1 MDKLFLKAIPP
12 ADSNGTQPTDFDL
25 SPNVLNTLI
34 PGYSIISH
42 YASTY
47 LGIDISLFVIAGGL
61 ILAATKGGKYLFD
74 QLEAAFRYLFLSSVY
89 IEEDDDLFDMVMTW
103 LDAREST
110 SRHRN
115 LRAKTPRGSQLDDD
129 DDNTTS
135 TSPSEAL
142 SSSTGLFDYKKWS
155 ARTPPRYEPYYGRH
169 LLWHANQPFL
179 LKRSRRPANQS
190 MTLSYPGAHSSED
203 TLQLDCLG
211 RSPRPIKALLR
222 DIKAASLARKR
233 HSTTI
238 RHPTPRERARWGGA
252 WSKTASRPSR
262 PLSTVILAADQKAAI
277 VKDMNE
283 FLHPASAGWYA
294 RRGIPYRRGY
304 LFHGPPGTGKTSL
317 SFALAGLF
325 GLDVFAVS
333 LQEPALTEGDLML
346 LFNGLPRRCV
356 VLLED
361 VDAAGLILRE
371 GRGDEGSGGK
381 KGMGKV
387 NGKGKGEGK
396 KGKDEKK
403 GGVEG
408 CKKGE
413 EKDQGKTKPAAESTS
428 AESYTL
434 ADLARELRS
443 LPAAT
448 GGATSTNA
456 NISTTPQR
464 AGTGRG
470 RARARGGAGPNNRLS
485 ANAPTNITGGHPN
498 KEPGAGISLSGLLNA
513 IDGVA
518 SHEGRV
524 LIMTTNH
531 PEQLDAALVRPG
543 RVDRKVGFRLAMR
556 DEVRELFVRM
566 YRVSDEEGG
575 AAASASA
582 SASASSSKLHSSPKS
597 KKANRSAAVDDAVK
611 SEPAASEEKLSAAD
625 DDNDDDGLD
634 ELARAFAQLIPDDT
648 FTPAEIQNHLM
659 RYKNEPREAVGTAR
673 EWMEGV
679 LEEKEKQRRYDEE
692 EEEEEEEEEDEGDE
706 DDEKEREG

>member
-1 MDKLFLKAIPP
+1 MDKLLLRAFP
-12 ADSNGTQPTDFDL
+12 AMDETNDTQPAGLDL
-25 SPNVLNTLI
+25 SPNLLNTLI

-42 YASTY
+42 FTY
-47 LGIDISLFVIAGGL
+47 KFLGIDISIFVTIGAL
-61 ILAATKGGKYLFD
+61 ILAATKGGQYLLN
-74 QLEAAFRYLFLSSVY
+74 QSEAAFRYLFLSSVY
-89 IEEDDDLFDMVMTW
+89 IDDGDDLFDMVMSW
-103 LDAREST
+103 LDARETT

-115 LRAKTPRGSQLDDD
+115 IRAKTPRGSQVDEDD
-129 DDNTTS
+129 TSS

-142 SSSTGLFDYKKWS
+142 SSSGLFDYKKWS

-169 LLWHANQPFL
+169 LLWHAGQPFL
-179 LKRSRRPANQS
+179 LMRSRRPANQQ
-190 MTLSYPGAHSSED
+190 MTLNYPGQQASED

-211 RSPRPIKALLR
+211 RSPQPIKNLLR
-222 DIKAASLARKR
+222 DIKASSIARKA

-283 FLHPASAGWYA
+283 FLHPLSAGWYA

-325 GLDVFAVS
+325 GLDVYAVS

-371 GRGDEGSGGK
+371 GQGEDGGSGRKGK
-381 KGMGKV
+381 KGR
-387 NGKGKGEGK
+387 GEAKDK
-396 KGKDEKK
+396 KEPESGDGKDDKNREKK
-403 GGVEG
+403 KDDPKD
-408 CKKGE
+408 KK
-413 EKDQGKTKPAAESTS
+413 KDSTTAESF
-428 AESYTL
+428 TL
-434 ADLARELRS
+434 ADLAKEIKSLSSTSTAVVPQRGGNRS
-443 LPAAT
+443 GMNRG
-448 GGATSTNA
+448 GGA
-456 NISTTPQR
+456 
-464 AGTGRG
+464 
-470 RARARGGAGPNNRLS
+470 
-485 ANAPTNITGGHPN
+485 GGHPN

-531 PEQLDAALVRPG
+531 PEKLDAALVRPG
-543 RVDRKVGFRLAMR
+543 RVDRKVGFSLAMR
-556 DEVRELFVRM
+556 EEVRELFVRM
-566 YRVSDEEGG
+566 YRVSDEDQEEGM
-575 AAASASA
+575 
-582 SASASSSKLHSSPKS
+582 SSSRPKS
-597 KKANRSAAVDDAVK
+597 MNGSVK
-611 SEPAASEEKLSAAD
+611 SATGTSPNGRLDLKHTAD
-625 DDNDDDGLD
+625 LTEIEGLED
-634 ELARAFAQLIPDDT
+634 LAKEFAELIPDDT

-659 RYKNEPREAVGTAR
+659 RYKNEPREAVDRAE
-673 EWMEGV
+673 EWKKSV
-679 LEEKEKQRRYDEE
+679 LEEKEKQKKYAEE
-692 EEEEEEEEEDEGDE
+692 GDEEDEDE
-706 DDEKEREG
+706 

>member
-1 MDKLFLKAIPP
+1 MDKLLLKAIPP
-12 ADSNGTQPTDFDL
+12 ASNGTQPTNFDL

-47 LGIDISLFVIAGGL
+47 LGIDISLFVVAGAL
-61 ILAATKGGKYLFD
+61 ILGATKGGKYLFD

-89 IEEDDDLFDMVMTW
+89 IEEEDDLFDMVMTW
-103 LDAREST
+103 LDARETT

-129 DDNTTS
+129 DDVTS
-135 TSPSEAL
+135 TSHSDAL
-142 SSSTGLFDYKKWS
+142 SSSGLFDYKKWS

-169 LLWHANQPFL
+169 LLWHAGQPFL
-179 LKRSRRPANQS
+179 LRRSRRPSNQS
-190 MTLSYPGAHSSED
+190 MTLSYPGTESTED

-211 RSPRPIKALLR
+211 RSPGPIKSLLR
-222 DIKAASLARKR
+222 DIKASSLARKR

-262 PLSTVILAADQKAAI
+262 PLSTVILAAEQKDAI

-283 FLHPASAGWYA
+283 FLHPSSAGWYA

-325 GLDVFAVS
+325 GLDVYAVS

-371 GRGDEGSGGK
+371 GRGDEGKNK
-381 KGMGKV
+381 KTK
-387 NGKGKGEGK
+387 GKGKGEDGK
-396 KGKDEKK
+396 KDGVDGIKKDDEKK
-403 GGVEG
+403 EDE
-408 CKKGE
+408 KK
-413 EKDQGKTKPAAESTS
+413 KTAAAA

-434 ADLARELRS
+434 ADLARELRA

-448 GGATSTNA
+448 AAATTTSSFNDTTSN
-456 NISTTPQR
+456 TPQR
-464 AGTGRG
+464 GG
-470 RARARGGAGPNNRLS
+470 ARARGPNRSL
-485 ANAPTNITGGHPN
+485 NAKGGLPN
-498 KEPGAGISLSGLLNA
+498 KEPNAGISLSGLLNA

-531 PEQLDAALVRPG
+531 PEKLDAALVRPG

-556 DEVRELFVRM
+556 EEVRELFVRM
-566 YRVSDEEGG
+566 YRVSEEDGEAAVGSKKGNGSVSVGGGDVAKSNGRPKSAAGPHDVDEEPTGG
-575 AAASASA
+575 
-582 SASASSSKLHSSPKS
+582 
-597 KKANRSAAVDDAVK
+597 
-611 SEPAASEEKLSAAD
+611 EESG
-625 DDNDDDGLD
+625 DDNLDD
-634 ELARAFAQLIPDDT
+634 LAKKFAQLIPDDT

-659 RYKNEPREAVGTAR
+659 RYKNEPREAVETAG

-679 LEEKEKQRRYDEE
+679 LEEKEKQRRYKDE
-692 EEEEEEEEEDEGDE
+692 DE
-706 DDEKEREG
+706 DDEE

>member
-1 MDKLFLKAIPP
+1 MDKLLLKAIPP
-12 ADSNGTQPTDFDL
+12 ANPSNGSQPTDFDF

-47 LGIDISLFVIAGGL
+47 LGIDISLFVIAGAL
-61 ILAATKGGKYLFD
+61 ILGATKGGKYLFD

-89 IEEDDDLFDMVMTW
+89 IEEEDDLFDMVMTW
-103 LDAREST
+103 LDARET
-110 SRHRN
+110 TARHRN

-129 DDNTTS
+129 DDNN
-135 TSPSEAL
+135 TSPSDAL

-169 LLWHANQPFL
+169 LLWHAGQPFL
-179 LKRSRRPANQS
+179 LRRSRRPANQS
-190 MTLSYPGAHSSED
+190 MTLSYPGTESTED

-222 DIKAASLARKR
+222 DIKASSLARKR

-262 PLSTVILAADQKAAI
+262 PLNTVILAADQKDAI
-277 VKDMNE
+277 VRDMNE
-283 FLHPASAGWYA
+283 FLHPSSAGWYA

-371 GRGDEGSGGK
+371 GRGDEESGKSK
-381 KGMGKV
+381 KKKK
-387 NGKGKGEGK
+387 GKGKGKEDGK
-396 KGKDEKK
+396 KGEKKDGEKKDGGDGGKGGGKKEDEKK
-403 GGVEG
+403 N
-408 CKKGE
+408 
-413 EKDQGKTKPAAESTS
+413 PAPTT

-434 ADLARELRS
+434 ADLARELRA
-443 LPAAT
+443 LPTSTTAT
-448 GGATSTNA
+448 ATSSN
-456 NISTTPQR
+456 PHQR
-464 AGTGRG
+464 GGSSG
-470 RARARGGAGPNNRLS
+470 RARSGPGPGLNR
-485 ANAPTNITGGHPN
+485 NRNPTSQPN
-498 KEPGAGISLSGLLNA
+498 KDPPVGISLSGLLNA

-531 PEQLDAALVRPG
+531 PEKLDAALVRPG

-566 YRVSDEEGG
+566 YRVSEEDGE
-575 AAASASA
+575 AEIL
-582 SASASSSKLHSSPKS
+582 ASSRRIVGDREA
-597 KKANRSAAVDDAVK
+597 KKANGPDGAGKPSNGRSK
-611 SEPAASEEKLSAAD
+611 PAAAEPDPIEGNLPSGENETNDAED
-625 DDNDDDGLD
+625 DDDLD
-634 ELARAFAQLIPDDT
+634 ALAKKFAQLIPDDT

-659 RYKNEPREAVGTAR
+659 RYKNEPREAVETAGG
-673 EWMEGV
+673 WMEGV
-679 LEEKEKQRRYDEE
+679 LEEKERQRRYK
-692 EEEEEEEEEDEGDE
+692 EEEEEEDEE
-706 DDEKEREG
+706 DDDE

>member
-1 MDKLFLKAIPP
+1 MDKLLLKAIPP
-12 ADSNGTQPTDFDL
+12 ASNGTQPTNFDL

-47 LGIDISLFVIAGGL
+47 LGIDISLFVVAGAL
-61 ILAATKGGKYLFD
+61 ILGATKGGKYLFD

-89 IEEDDDLFDMVMTW
+89 IEEEDDLFDMVMTW
-103 LDAREST
+103 LDARETT

-129 DDNTTS
+129 DDVTS
-135 TSPSEAL
+135 TSHSDAL
-142 SSSTGLFDYKKWS
+142 SSSGLFDYKKWS

-169 LLWHANQPFL
+169 LLWHAGQPFL
-179 LKRSRRPANQS
+179 LRRSRRPSNQS
-190 MTLSYPGAHSSED
+190 MTLSYPGTESTED

-211 RSPRPIKALLR
+211 RSPGPIKSLLR
-222 DIKAASLARKR
+222 DIKASSLARKR

-262 PLSTVILAADQKAAI
+262 PLSTVILAAEQKDAI

-283 FLHPASAGWYA
+283 FLHPSSAGWYA

-325 GLDVFAVS
+325 GLDVYAVS

-371 GRGDEGSGGK
+371 GRGDEGKNK
-381 KGMGKV
+381 KTK
-387 NGKGKGEGK
+387 GKGKGEDGK
-396 KGKDEKK
+396 KDGVDGIKKDDEKK
-403 GGVEG
+403 EDE
-408 CKKGE
+408 KK
-413 EKDQGKTKPAAESTS
+413 KTAAAA

-434 ADLARELRS
+434 ADLARELRA

-448 GGATSTNA
+448 AAATTTSSFNDTTSN
-456 NISTTPQR
+456 TPQR
-464 AGTGRG
+464 GG
-470 RARARGGAGPNNRLS
+470 ARARGPNRSL
-485 ANAPTNITGGHPN
+485 NAKGGLPN
-498 KEPGAGISLSGLLNA
+498 KEPNAGISLSGLLNA

-531 PEQLDAALVRPG
+531 PEKLDAALVRPG

-556 DEVRELFVRM
+556 EEVKELFVRM
-566 YRVSDEEGG
+566 YRVSEEDGEATSSSSGTLESKKGNGSVVGDVAKSNGRPKSAAGPHDVDEEPTGG
-575 AAASASA
+575 
-582 SASASSSKLHSSPKS
+582 
-597 KKANRSAAVDDAVK
+597 
-611 SEPAASEEKLSAAD
+611 EESG
-625 DDNDDDGLD
+625 DDNLDD
-634 ELARAFAQLIPDDT
+634 LAKKFAQLIPDDT

-659 RYKNEPREAVGTAR
+659 RYKNEPREAVETAG

-679 LEEKEKQRRYDEE
+679 LEEKEKQRRYKDE
-692 EEEEEEEEEDEGDE
+692 DE
-706 DDEKEREG
+706 DDEE